1 VIALIRLDLK
11 LDGLYK
17 AIAKLE
23 AWEVQKVKA
32 VRDVVNET
40 ALNIQKG
47 AKRNCPVNTGRLR
60 SSIAIE
66 PVTSNKMVLRVGTYV
81 KYAADVEFGTRPH
94 KIVPKNKKALFWRG
108 ARHPVKSVNH
118 PGSRAKPFLFPAY
131 EAERPAFTKAL
142 REALSE

>member
-1 VIALIRLDLK
+1 
-11 LDGLYK
+11 
-17 AIAKLE
+17 
-23 AWEVQKVKA
+23 
-32 VRDVVNET
+32 
-40 ALNIQKG
+40 
-47 AKRNCPVNTGRLR
+47 
-60 SSIAIE
+60 
-66 PVTSNKMVLRVGTYV
+66 MVLRVGTYV